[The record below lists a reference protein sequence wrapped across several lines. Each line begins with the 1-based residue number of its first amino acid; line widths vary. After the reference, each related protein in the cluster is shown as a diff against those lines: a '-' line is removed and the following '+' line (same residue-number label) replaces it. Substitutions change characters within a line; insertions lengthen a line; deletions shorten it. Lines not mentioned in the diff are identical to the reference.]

1 MMKSSLQLGKS
12 NAAEVY
18 FNEYIICQKQGTES
32 LISKVL
38 GGLKVRE
45 AAVIKKTMIWIAS
58 IFLNQMSFLR
68 ATGPKAPV
76 KRV

>member
-1 MMKSSLQLGKS
+1 MMESSLQLGKS

-18 FNEYIICQKQGTES
+18 FNDYIICQKQGTES

-45 AAVIKKTMIWIAS
+45 AAVIKR
-58 IFLNQMSFLR
+58 Q
-68 ATGPKAPV
+68 
-76 KRV
+76 